1 MDETDSESEGDS
13 DDGIE
18 KISLSSPPRDSSP
31 EPVSAPAPLTV
42 PPPDPE
48 ETARRIKEQFRSTM
62 ARVMVQHLNPYRHSD
77 APAGR
82 ITSTADFKHLAR
94 KVCLS

>member
-1 MDETDSESEGDS
+1 MEDS
-13 DDGIE
+13 DTE
-18 KISLSSPPRDSSP
+18 TEESSDEDKESP
-31 EPVSAPAPLTV
+31 AGGAEPCPVINV
-42 PPPDPE
+42 E
-48 ETARRIKEQFRSTM
+48 ETARRIKEQFRANM

-94 KVCLS
+94 KVLVEYIHIYR